1 MSLQDFNINIKLKLA
16 ALWTSVT
23 LCYLYGDYFEL
34 YVPGKTEGLVN
45 GNNLLN
51 SPLNLFLASVL
62 LTLPALMVFASIA
75 LNPLINKWLNI
86 VLGIFY
92 TCIMLLIAATSLV
105 PWREFYVFLAITE
118 SVLTSLIVWYAL
130 KWPKV

>member
-34 YVPGKTEGLVN
+34 YVPGKTESLVN

-51 SPLNLFLASVL
+51 SPHNLFLASVL
-62 LTLPALMVFASIA
+62 LAVPAVMVFASLA
-75 LNPLINKWLNI
+75 LKPLTNKWLNI

-130 KWPKV
+130 KWPKE